1 MSVAMVTPIGVPS
14 SQKDQ
19 ALHVYAC
26 GNGGHHFPSLREM
39 KKKILYSWSEAS
51 HATNASSV
59 VYKAINVCT
68 VTVDE
73 VSILKCALQSS
84 KKQFLD
90 Q

>member
-1 MSVAMVTPIGVPS
+1 MVTPIGVPS

-39 KKKILYSWSEAS
+39 KKKKILYSWSEAS